1 MKVVRLLTVSS
12 ESKQEMASDV
22 YDFPDDSV
30 TDVYDFPIEVM
41 EVASVHPYFLYKR
54 IVDVLLSVSGI
65 LLLLPLFLVIYIL
78 IKMED
83 MKAPVIFKQQRVGY
97 RGELFYMYKFRSMVV
112 NAESLRGELVRQN
125 EASGPVFKIKTDPR
139 VTKIGKFIRK
149 TSIDEL
155 PQLFNV
161 LKGEMSMVGPRPAL
175 PDEVAQY
182 TESEKRRLQC
192 MPGLTCYWQ
201 VCGRSSI
208 GFDEWVELDVKYIK
222 EQCLWVDFKLII
234 RTVFVLFGSKD
245 AY

>member
-1 MKVVRLLTVSS
+1 M
-12 ESKQEMASDV
+12 
-22 YDFPDDSV
+22 
-30 TDVYDFPIEVM
+30 IEPS
-41 EVASVHPYFLYKR
+41 ADHRYFLYKR
-54 IVDVLLSVSGI
+54 IVDVTLSLLGI
-65 LLLLPLFLVIYIL
+65 LLLMPLFLVVYVL
-78 IKMED
+78 IKAED
-83 MKAPVIFKQQRVGY
+83 MKAPVIFKQQRVGK
-97 RGELFYMYKFRSMVV
+97 GEEHFYMYKFRSMVV
-112 NAESLRGELVRQN
+112 DAEALRDGLNGRNEL
-125 EASGPVFKIKTDPR
+125 AGPVFKIKSDPR
-139 VTKIGKFIRK
+139 ITKIGKFIRK

-161 LKGEMSMVGPRPAL
+161 LKGEMSLVGPRPAL

-201 VCGRSSI
+201 VCGRSSV

-234 RTVFVLFGSKD
+234 RTVFVLFGSRD